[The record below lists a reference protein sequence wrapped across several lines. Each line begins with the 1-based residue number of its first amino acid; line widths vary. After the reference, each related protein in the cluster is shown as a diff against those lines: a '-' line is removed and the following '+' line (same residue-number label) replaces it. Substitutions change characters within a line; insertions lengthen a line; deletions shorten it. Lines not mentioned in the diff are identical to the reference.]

1 MAASLMTSL
10 TLSPA
15 ELRFRS
21 EVRAFLETE
30 ISAEIQR
37 ATRLSVTYFP
47 DFKTERAWHRA
58 LARRGWAAPAWPEK
72 YGGPGWSLIQRY
84 IFDAEC
90 ARAGAPAFNSPVG
103 IHLVGP
109 TLMRFGSD
117 AQKMELLPRIL
128 SGQDYWCQGFS
139 EPGAGSD
146 LASLK
151 TTAVRVGDRYVING
165 TKIWT
170 SQAQHA
176 NRMLT
181 LVRTAQGG
189 KPQAGISCLI
199 VDMQAPG
206 VTVRPIFTIGGDHEL
221 NQVFLDD
228 VEVPSASRVGAEGEG
243 WACAKYLLEFERG
256 ASFTASRLRQRLREL
271 IERAN
276 EQALEDALDARLAEL
291 AIDIDALE
299 VMELSLI
306 RSDDVAPP
314 SAVSA
319 SVIKLAASRLEQA
332 VATLALDAA
341 DDNALHWEP
350 TRPLHIVDQACEDLP
365 VRAIVPRY
373 LNSRASTVFGGT
385 SEIQLSLMARA
396 LFGH

>member
-1 MAASLMTSL
+1 MTSL
-10 TLSPA
+10 ALSSA
-15 ELRFRS
+15 ERRFRS
-21 EVRAFLETE
+21 EVRAFLASE
-30 ISAEIQR
+30 ISPDIQR
-37 ATRLSVTYFP
+37 AGRLSVTYFP

-90 ARAGAPAFNSPVG
+90 AQAGAPAFNSPVG

-109 TLMRFGSD
+109 MLMRFGSD
-117 AQKMELLPRIL
+117 AQKGELLPRIL
-128 SGQDYWCQGFS
+128 SGEDYWCQGFS

-151 TTAVRVGDRYVING
+151 TSAILTADRYVVNG

-170 SQAQHA
+170 SHAQHA

-181 LVRTAQGG
+181 LVRTAHGG

-206 VTVRPIFTIGGDHEL
+206 VTVRPIVTIGGDHEL

-228 VEVPSASRVGAEGEG
+228 VEVSIADRIGAEGEG

-271 IERAN
+271 MGTAN
-276 EQALEDALDARLAEL
+276 ERDREHGLDPRVAEL
-291 AIDIDALE
+291 AIDIDTLE
-299 VMELSLI
+299 IMELSLMQAG
-306 RSDDVAPP
+306 DVAPP
-314 SAVSA
+314 PAVSA

-332 VATLALDAA
+332 VATLAVDMA
-341 DDNALHWEP
+341 DDNALRWEP
-350 TRPLHIVDQACEDLP
+350 TRPLHGVDQAFESL
-365 VRAIVPRY
+365 RASAIIPRY
-373 LNSRASTVFGGT
+373 LNTRASTVFGGT
-385 SEIQLSLMARA
+385 SEIQLGLLARA

>member
-1 MAASLMTSL
+1 MTSL
-10 TLSPA
+10 ALSSA

-21 EVRAFLETE
+21 EVRAFLADE
-30 ISAEIQR
+30 ISPEIQR
-37 ATRLSVTYFP
+37 AGRLSVTYFP
-47 DFKTERAWHRA
+47 DFKTERTWHRA

-72 YGGPGWSLIQRY
+72 YGGPGWSLLQRY

-117 AQKMELLPRIL
+117 AQKSELLPRIL
-128 SGQDYWCQGFS
+128 SGEDYWCQGFS

-151 TTAVRVGDRYVING
+151 TTAVPAADRYIVNG

-170 SQAQHA
+170 SHAHHA

-181 LVRTAQGG
+181 LVRTAQDAR
-189 KPQAGISCLI
+189 PQAGISCLI
-199 VDMQAPG
+199 VDMRAPG

-228 VEVPSASRVGAEGEG
+228 VEVPIADRIGAEGEG

-271 IERAN
+271 TGAAN
-276 EQALEDALDARLAEL
+276 DQSSADVLDPRIAEL
-291 AIDIDALE
+291 AIDVDTLE
-299 VMELSLI
+299 IMELSLMQ
-306 RSDDVAPP
+306 SDDLAPHP
-314 SAVSA
+314 AASA
-319 SVIKLAASRLEQA
+319 SIVKLAASRLEQA
-332 VATLALDAA
+332 VATLAVDMA
-341 DDNALHWEP
+341 DDSALRWET
-350 TRPLHIVDQACEDLP
+350 TRPLHDVEQTVESLR

-373 LNSRASTVFGGT
+373 LNTRANTVFGGT
-385 SEIQLSLMARA
+385 AEIQLGLMARA